1 MIVLLCSA
9 LLFIV
14 HFLSIEFRH
23 YLINSTF
30 SYVCLKYQTIHT
42 HIYIYMIYIECM
54 AMLLNKFD
62 LPYNGN
68 YSAMK
73 WFSIS
78 SENPIKAR

>member
-1 MIVLLCSA
+1 
-9 LLFIV
+9 
-14 HFLSIEFRH
+14 
-23 YLINSTF
+23 
-30 SYVCLKYQTIHT
+30 
-42 HIYIYMIYIECM
+42 MIYIECM